1 MNGQMC
7 PQCHASLVHGQWMCS
22 QCGTEVPGA
31 DVERTMVRPPVT
43 GSSPLAPPTTAS
55 LITSIPSSGAPLP
68 SASPLP
74 STPTWSTIA
83 STQAPVDQAV
93 QPTFLAS
100 GQGVP
105 VVAAPVPDASQ
116 KWLPR
121 VAIALALVGVGL
133 FVWKLTSG
141 GDETAGPVT
150 NDPTVTVVGEST
162 VLGQTTVVETT
173 TPPTVPVIE
182 PPPVIPARPPWP
194 APAIPDPPVF
204 SGGGLAYAISDPLV
218 GGMPSDQPT
227 PYLVF
232 AQQVFDLMAV
242 DQWAEAQKYFYVQ
255 APGGDAARYTFDL
268 QDPWPAADRLSLLLV
283 NAALDTTGLSGY
295 DLTVAVVAN
304 FPGSTSVLCGHLYSD
319 PTSPYFEV
327 IQRGEFVLLADGA
340 APFMPETLLNDPAQ
354 IADLQARCV

>member
-1 MNGQMC
+1 
-7 PQCHASLVHGQWMCS
+7 V
-22 QCGTEVPGA
+22 

-43 GSSPLAPPTTAS
+43 GWVPLAPPALGG
-55 LITSIPSSGAPLP
+55 LITSVPGGGASTPGGQPTL
-68 SASPLP
+68 A
-74 STPTWSTIA
+74 TPTWSPIA
-83 STQAPVDQAV
+83 STQAPADQPTQPS
-93 QPTFLAS
+93 QPTFLEP

-105 VVAAPVPDASQ
+105 VVAIPVPDASQ

-121 VAIALALVGVGL
+121 AAIALALVGIGL
-133 FVWKLTSG
+133 FVWKLTNG
-141 GDETAGPVT
+141 EDKTAGPT
-150 NDPTVTVVGEST
+150 TSDPTVTVVGD
-162 VLGQTTVVETT
+162 TTVTGATT
-173 TPPTVPVIE
+173 APPTVAPTTVPATE
-182 PPPVIPARPPWP
+182 PPATEPPATVPPRPPWP
-194 APAIPDPPVF
+194 APLIPDPPVF

-255 APGGDAARYTFDL
+255 APGGDAVRYTFDL

-283 NAALDTTGLSGY
+283 NAAPDTTGLSGY
-295 DLTVAVVAN
+295 NLTVAVVAN

-319 PTSPYFEV
+319 PSSPYFEV
-327 IQRGEFVLLADGA
+327 IQRGEFLLLADGA
-340 APFMPETLLNDPAQ
+340 EPFMPETLLNDPAQ